1 MENFIKYQASLCRYA
16 SDAEAMVAEFS
27 AQQASA
33 SRDFRDHIAAQ
44 EEEEARSGKA
54 DDTSSAEDILAAF
67 LEARNAAATA
77 KYQADRAAGGA

>member
-1 MENFIKYQASLCRYA
+1 MENFIKYQASQCVYA

-33 SRDFRDHIAAQ
+33 SRDFRDCIAAR
-44 EEEEARSGKA
+44 EEEEVKSGKA

-67 LEARNAAATA
+67 LEARIAAATA
-77 KYQADRAAGGA
+77 KYHADRAAGGV